1 MPKKKSLW
9 MRETP
14 CLVCEQQVVNYQ
26 FMTKSHTFVYDEWMV
41 MHTHPLAEYE
51 AFPDE
56 MKTTI
61 CPKCLFASN
70 EYSYGVDD
78 YKYFFRSPSKNDRI
92 KEWLM
97 EKDVDR
103 FLMLKDLCKRY
114 EKEAAAMDA
123 RSARPQN
130 TRSVATIEKLWQNR
144 DEFGVKFFSEIIFQ
158 NPRDLVTV
166 LICFGMDR
174 YCQMLRIAYN
184 YDVEPVSWKYD
195 DLKEAIVNKFRD
207 EPLSIKQPEPRF
219 YYLTTNYLQTIQ
231 YHEKLKEEVPESE
244 ENQKEFLEDCW
255 STAHVMVQLCMDND
269 DVSAVPIETK
279 DGGLNLLKAKL
290 DFRFGDINT
299 GKKCL
304 RFAKSYGDNRM
315 KRISSQNQQNF
326 VNEVDELY
334 KHYFQEELSEEEE
347 GKE

>member
-9 MRETP
+9 MRDTP

-26 FMTKSHTFVYDEWMV
+26 FMTKSHTFMYDEWQV
-41 MHTHPLAEYE
+41 MHTNPLTEYE
-51 AFPDE
+51 PYPDE

-78 YKYFFRSPSKNDRI
+78 YKYFFRSPSKNDKI
-92 KEWLM
+92 KEWLL

-103 FLMLKDLCKRY
+103 FAHLKSLVQHY

-123 RSARPQN
+123 KNSRPQN
-130 TRSVATIEKLWQNR
+130 TRSVATIEKLWQNK
-144 DEFGVKFFSEIIFQ
+144 DEFGIKFFSEIIFPY
-158 NPRDLVTV
+158 PRDLVTV

-174 YCQMLRIAYN
+174 YCQLLRIAYN
-184 YDVEPVSWKYD
+184 YDVEPVSWSYS
-195 DLKEAIVNKFRD
+195 DLKDAVINQFRD
-207 EPLSIKQPEPRF
+207 EPLSIKMPEPRF
-219 YYLTTNYLQTIQ
+219 YYLASNYLQTIQ
-231 YHEKLKEEVPESE
+231 YHEQLVNEVPESE
-244 ENQKEFLEDCW
+244 AGQKDFVDDCW
-255 STAHVMVQLCMDND
+255 SSAHTLVQLSMDND

-290 DFRFGDINT
+290 DFRFGDTNT

-304 RFAKSYGDNRM
+304 RFAKSYGDNRL

-326 VNEVDELY
+326 VNEVDELF
-334 KHYFQEELSEEEE
+334 KEYFAEEMEEAEE